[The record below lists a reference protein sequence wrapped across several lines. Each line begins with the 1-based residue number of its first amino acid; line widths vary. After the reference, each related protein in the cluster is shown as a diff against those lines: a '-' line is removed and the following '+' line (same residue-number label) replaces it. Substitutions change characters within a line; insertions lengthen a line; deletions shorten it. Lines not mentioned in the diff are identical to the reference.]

1 MKKEYSKPA
10 ILVINAGPLE
20 MLATSVTETEVNTG
34 GGYGPGG
41 SASSGR
47 WKDVDDWESDEY

>member
-10 ILVINAGPLE
+10 IQVINAGPLE

-34 GGYGPGG
+34 GGYGSGG
-41 SASSGR
+41 IVSFWR
-47 WKDVDDWESDEY
+47 WKDVDDWESNEY